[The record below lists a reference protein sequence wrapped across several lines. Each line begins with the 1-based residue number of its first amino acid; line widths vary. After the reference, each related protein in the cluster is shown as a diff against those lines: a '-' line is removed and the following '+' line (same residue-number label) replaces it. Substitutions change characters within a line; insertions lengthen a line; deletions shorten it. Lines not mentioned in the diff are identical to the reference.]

1 MKEKKYL
8 KERQA
13 EEKFQDP
20 RKNLKTVKI
29 LKEQKSMRN
38 TEGTLENGR
47 EKTRMKEWCKYQEII

>member
-47 EKTRMKEWCKYQEII
+47 EKTRMKE